1 MASENRGLSPI
12 ITSPRPFAFILM
24 PFNPEFDDTYEL
36 AIRPACEA
44 AGAYAERVDE
54 QIFGGSILD
63 RIYNQIAKADFV
75 IADLTGRNPNVFY
88 ETGYAHALG
97 KTTLLLTR
105 SVEDIP
111 FDLQHY
117 SHIVYE
123 GRLSELRSELERRV
137 RWHIEN
143 PQKSEPESGSLAIRV
158 NKTFLASNPTIEV
171 PVQKARIGFELRV
184 DLHNR
189 IDRVLHSI
197 EFQIGLF
204 SPKEFISSGDRSNP
218 NNVISDDMEGNLHL
232 PGQHFSLLPGAWESI
247 RIVPCT
253 DNMTVMP
260 GAKYAFSLRAYFE
273 SGIEDFPFIVKLV
286 AAEKN
291 DG

>member
-1 MASENRGLSPI
+1 
-12 ITSPRPFAFILM
+12 M
-24 PFNPEFDDTYEL
+24 PFSPEFDDTYEL

-123 GRLSELRSELERRV
+123 GRLSELRAELERRV

-158 NKTFLASNPTIEV
+158 NRTFLAGNPTIEV
-171 PVQKARIGFELRV
+171 PVQKARIGFELRI

-197 EFQIGLF
+197 GFQIGLF
-204 SPKEFISSGDRSNP
+204 TPKEFISSGGRGNS

-232 PGQHFSLLPGAWESI
+232 PGQYFSLLPGAWESI
-247 RIVPCT
+247 RMVPCT
-253 DNMTVMP
+253 DNVAVTP
-260 GAKYAFSLRAYFE
+260 GATYAFSLRAYFE
-273 SGIEDFPFIVKLV
+273 SGIEDFPFVIKLV
-286 AAEKN
+286 AAVEN